1 MKTSSKEPDAYVK
14 QDEAVL
20 EDVIVK
26 VESPILNEDVNLRNL
41 NQIDEAKETL
51 QNDQTKEKDNEDE
64 KKVPLVEDDVVD
76 EAKKEVIEDKKVDV
90 PTAPIKSALKKPLMI
105 DTDLPILT
113 TEDTEHINSN
123 RMDDDDFDMD
133 GEDSF
138 DLTDEEENGT
148 NDI

>member
-90 PTAPIKSALKKPLMI
+90 PTAPIKSTLKKPLVI